1 MTENKRYILQRPIS
15 FSFIKTNAW
24 MIWNEKKMFMLIK
37 FFYEFSE
44 LN

>member
-24 MIWNEKKMFMLIK
+24 MIWNEKKIVYVNKIIL
-37 FFYEFSE
+37 
-44 LN
+44 